1 MNTLKIW
8 CNAKFS
14 DQLSRFLIESVAPH
28 QLIWSSSLHKSN
40 LATAGPDP
48 DARSAD
54 IIYGQP
60 HPEDLIHSTTLRWI
74 HITTAGYTR
83 FDNDAVRNAL
93 RARGVMLTNS
103 SSVFADPCA
112 EHILAFML
120 CGARALPPAI
130 VNDATEH
137 RWLFTELRSAPRLL
151 RGQSAVLV
159 GFGAIAR
166 RLIELLAAFQM
177 KLSTVRRSVRGDEPI
192 RAFASSQIDEG
203 LADADHVINILP
215 AAHGTSAMFNA
226 SRFAHMKRG
235 AIFYNVGRGDTVDQ
249 EALCDALSSGQVG
262 GAYLDVTTPEPL
274 PPEHRLWKAPNCWI
288 TPHIAGGHREEMR
301 VNVEHFIENLRRFL
315 RAEELRDRV
324 I

>member
-14 DQLSRFLIESVAPH
+14 DELCKLLTESVAPH
-28 QLIWSSSLHKSN
+28 QVIWSSSLHKSN
-40 LATAGPDP
+40 LATSGPDP

-60 HPEDLIHSTTLRWI
+60 HPEDLIHSTSLKWI
-74 HITTAGYTR
+74 HLTTAGYTR

-93 RARGVMLTNS
+93 QARGAMLTNS

-130 VNDATEH
+130 VNDANEH
-137 RWLFTELRSAPRLL
+137 KWLFSELRSAPRLL

-166 RLIELLAAFQM
+166 RLIELLAPFEM
-177 KLSTVRRSVRGDEPI
+177 KLATVRRTVRGDEPI
-192 RAFASSQIDEG
+192 HTFASSQIDEA

-215 AAHGTSAMFNA
+215 AAQGTYAIFNA
-226 SRFAHMKRG
+226 SRFARMKRG

-249 EALCDALSSGQVG
+249 DALCDALESGNVG
-262 GAYLDVTTPEPL
+262 DAFLDVTTPEPL
-274 PPEHRLWKAPNCWI
+274 PPDHRLWKVPNCWI
-288 TPHIAGGHREEMR
+288 TPHTAGGHKDEAR
-301 VNVEHFIENLRRFL
+301 VNVMNFIENFNRYLSGSP
-315 RAEELRDRV
+315 LRDRV

>member
-14 DQLSRFLIESVAPH
+14 DALTSELTQALAPH

-40 LATAGPDP
+40 LATSGPDP

-60 HPEDLIHSTTLRWI
+60 HPEDLIHSTSLKWI
-74 HITTAGYTR
+74 HLTTAGYTR

-93 RARGVMLTNS
+93 KARGAMLTNS

-130 VNDATEH
+130 VNDANEH
-137 RWLFTELRSAPRLL
+137 KWLFSELRSAPRLL

-166 RLIELLAAFQM
+166 RLIELIAPFEMNLA
-177 KLSTVRRSVRGDEPI
+177 TVRRSVHGDEPI
-192 RAFASSQIDEG
+192 RTFASSQIDEA
-203 LADADHVINILP
+203 LAYADHVINILP
-215 AAHGTSAMFNA
+215 AAQGTNAIFNA
-226 SRFAHMKRG
+226 QRFARMKRG

-249 EALCDALSSGQVG
+249 DALCDSLESGHIA
-262 GAYLDVTTPEPL
+262 GAFLDVTTPEPL
-274 PPEHRLWKAPNCWI
+274 PPDHRLWKVPNCWI

-301 VNVEHFIENLRRFL
+301 VNVEQFLENFRRFMKGGH
-315 RAEELRDRV
+315 LRDRV
-324 I
+324 V

>member
-1 MNTLKIW
+1 MSTLKIW

-14 DQLSRFLIESVAPH
+14 DELSRRLTDSVAPH

-40 LATAGPDP
+40 LATSGPDP
-48 DARSAD
+48 EARSAD

-60 HPEDLIHSTTLRWI
+60 HPEDLIHSTTLKWI

-93 RARGVMLTNS
+93 RAREAILTNS

-130 VNDATEH
+130 VNDAGEH
-137 RWLFTELRSAPRLL
+137 KWLFTELRSAPRLL
-151 RGQSAVLV
+151 RGQSALLV

-166 RLIELLAAFQM
+166 RLIELLAPFEM
-177 KLSTVRRSVRGDEPI
+177 KLSTVRRTVHGDEPI
-192 RAFASSQIDEG
+192 RAFASSQIDDA
-203 LADADHVINILP
+203 LSDADHVINILP
-215 AAHGTSAMFNA
+215 AAEGTSAMFNA
-226 SRFAHMKRG
+226 SRFARMRRG

-249 EALCDALSSGQVG
+249 EALCDALESEQLAA
-262 GAYLDVTTPEPL
+262 AYLDVTTPEPL
-274 PPEHRLWKAPNCWI
+274 SPEHRLWKVPNCWI

-301 VNVEHFIENLRRFL
+301 ANAEHFLENFRRFING
-315 RAEELRDRV
+315 RHLRDRV
-324 I
+324 V

>member
-1 MNTLKIW
+1 MKIW

-14 DQLSRFLIESVAPH
+14 DELSRLLIESVAPH

-40 LATAGPDP
+40 LATSGPDP

-60 HPEDLIHSTTLRWI
+60 HPDDLIHSTSLKWI

-93 RARGVMLTNS
+93 RARGAMLTNS

-137 RWLFTELRSAPRLL
+137 KWLFTELRSAPRLL

-166 RLIELLAAFQM
+166 RLIKLLAPFEM
-177 KLSTVRRSVRGDEPI
+177 KLSTVRRSVHGDEPI
-192 RAFASSQIDEG
+192 TAFASPHIDEA

-215 AAHGTSAMFNA
+215 AAQGTSAIFNA
-226 SRFAHMKRG
+226 ARFGRMKPG

-249 EALCDALSSGQVG
+249 DALCDALESGQV
-262 GAYLDVTTPEPL
+262 AAAFLDVTTPEPL
-274 PPEHRLWKAPNCWI
+274 PPEHRLWKVPNCWI
-288 TPHIAGGHREEMR
+288 TPHIAGGHRDEMR
-301 VNVEHFIENLRRFL
+301 VNVQHFLENFRRFL
-315 RAEELRDRV
+315 NQRHLRDQ
-324 I
+324 II